1 MTGTADVPPEH
12 LWTVPD
18 AAGAD
23 WFLAMPRKRVAA
35 GLLVV
40 DDSGRVLLVKP
51 TYKPPWEIPG
61 GLVEGGE
68 APRAAAARE
77 AREELGHDVAVGR
90 LLVVDHAPP
99 GRLPDD
105 VLAFVYAG
113 GPVVS
118 ARIVLPP
125 EELSAWE
132 WVAPDRLDGRVG
144 AAMARRLRAALAAL
158 TSGATVELESGR
170 PAG

>member
-1 MTGTADVPPEH
+1 MTGTEGSAPEH
-12 LWTVPD
+12 LWTDPD

-40 DDSGRVLLVKP
+40 DDAGRVLLVKP

-61 GLVEGGE
+61 GLVEVGE

-77 AREELGHDVAVGR
+77 GREELGHDVAVGR

-113 GPVVS
+113 GPVDT

-125 EELSAWE
+125 DELSAWE
-132 WVAPDRLDGRVG
+132 WVTPDALDERLG
-144 AAMARRLRAALAAL
+144 AAMARRLRAALEARAA
-158 TSGATVELESGR
+158 GATVELEAGR
-170 PAG
+170 PVG